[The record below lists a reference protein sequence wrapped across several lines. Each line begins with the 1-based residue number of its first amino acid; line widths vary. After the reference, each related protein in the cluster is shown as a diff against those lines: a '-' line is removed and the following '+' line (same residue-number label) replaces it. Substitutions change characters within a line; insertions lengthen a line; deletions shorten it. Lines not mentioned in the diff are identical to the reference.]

1 MLLATPYQLIELT
14 NLHVSPYQPDK
25 KGRTVAPIQYS
36 KNGLMMTG
44 CTILSPPLTVISY
57 DTSTNRLLLN
67 TTNSA
72 FLHKFN
78 SVQDLLSQTNS
89 SIPLQRL
96 CSSSTLSLYLFP
108 STTLQGTQDTVS
120 SVKPGD
126 TLRCVIRLHN
136 ILQLETKT
144 GPILRIQHSVPT
156 LYSISG

>member
-14 NLHVSPYQPDK
+14 NLHISSYQQDK

-36 KNGLMMTG
+36 KNGLTLTG
-44 CTILSPPLTVISY
+44 CTILSPPLTVVSY
-57 DTSTNRLLLN
+57 DTSMNRLLLN

-72 FLHKFN
+72 FVHKFN
-78 SVQDLLSQTNS
+78 AVQDLLGQTNS
-89 SIPLQRL
+89 SIPLQKL
-96 CSSSTLSLYLFP
+96 YSSSTLSLYLFP
-108 STTLQGTQDTVS
+108 STALQGTQDTVS